1 MAQQSTVEQ
10 SCVWRWTCQKPDW
23 FAILSK
29 VILVQQGSFTKVDL
43 LITRKTLCHRVCA
56 WNLFLKGC
64 SQLERRQGSIWTST
78 TWVMRDTIDY
88 RVRVKNWFI
97 ASDMWSE
104 VSICTVR
111 TNWLEPNHVLSHV
124 SVKDMVWI
132 LTLRERDSTQTHLP
146 FSEARGMR
154 YHMKLGSRNRCLPEL
169 RRGR

>member
-1 MAQQSTVEQ
+1 MHYIQPGQCSGQISLQFLAKWVFVHERTSPRLICWSQENSLPQSL
-10 SCVWRWTCQKPDW
+10 CLKP
-23 FAILSK
+23 
-29 VILVQQGSFTKVDL
+29 
-43 LITRKTLCHRVCA
+43 
-56 WNLFLKGC
+56 FLKGC
-64 SQLERRQGSIWTST
+64 SQLGRRQGFNLDEHHVSNERHHWLQSQSE
-78 TWVMRDTIDY
+78 
-88 RVRVKNWFI
+88 NWFI

-146 FSEARGMR
+146 LSEARGMR